1 MASCSPVEAPEGT
14 AARPTWPVA
23 TATSTS
29 TVGLPRESRI
39 SRAATLMISVMARS
53 SPGRGRAGG
62 GPPSGPFARGWP
74 PTSTTFPR
82 ARGRRAPPLDRPA
95 AARYRG
101 GRPAPGR
108 EGDLMARLL
117 EGKVAAVTGAGGGIG
132 REHALALARA
142 GAKVVV
148 NDLGSDRHGGG
159 KGSQMADR
167 VVEEVKALGGE
178 AAASYGSVAT
188 REGADGVVWTAL
200 NRLGR
205 LDVLVN
211 NAGILRD
218 RTLLNMS
225 EDDFDLVLQVHLRG
239 TFLCTQAAA
248 RAMKAH
254 GRGGRIVNTT
264 SLSGLLGNFGQAN
277 YASAKA
283 GIYGLTRV
291 AALEL
296 QKAGITVNAVAPV
309 ALTRMTSDLAMMK
322 GATEKDLGPQFI
334 APLVVFLASDLA
346 QDITGQV
353 VGVPGGKIFLYRME
367 TTGGVDKEPSRG
379 RWTPE
384 ELKAA
389 GD

>member
-1 MASCSPVEAPEGT
+1 
-14 AARPTWPVA
+14 
-23 TATSTS
+23 
-29 TVGLPRESRI
+29 
-39 SRAATLMISVMARS
+39 
-53 SPGRGRAGG
+53 
-62 GPPSGPFARGWP
+62 
-74 PTSTTFPR
+74 
-82 ARGRRAPPLDRPA
+82 
-95 AARYRG
+95 
-101 GRPAPGR
+101 
-108 EGDLMARLL
+108 MARLL

-159 KGSQMADR
+159 QGSQMADR
-167 VVEEVKALGGE
+167 VVEEVRALGGE
-178 AAASYGSVAT
+178 AAASYDSVAT

-200 NRLGR
+200 NRFGR

-248 RAMKAH
+248 RAMKAR

-322 GATEKDLGPQFI
+322 GATEKDLGPQFV

-353 VGVPGGKIFLYRME
+353 VGVQGGKIFLYRME

-379 RWTPE
+379 LWTPE

-389 GD
+389 WDKIST

>member
-1 MASCSPVEAPEGT
+1 
-14 AARPTWPVA
+14 
-23 TATSTS
+23 
-29 TVGLPRESRI
+29 
-39 SRAATLMISVMARS
+39 
-53 SPGRGRAGG
+53 
-62 GPPSGPFARGWP
+62 
-74 PTSTTFPR
+74 
-82 ARGRRAPPLDRPA
+82 
-95 AARYRG
+95 
-101 GRPAPGR
+101 
-108 EGDLMARLL
+108 
-117 EGKVAAVTGAGGGIG
+117 
-132 REHALALARA
+132 
-142 GAKVVV
+142 V

-159 KGSQMADR
+159 QGSQMADR
-167 VVEEVKALGGE
+167 VVEEVRALGGE
-178 AAASYGSVAT
+178 AAASYDSVAT
-188 REGADGVVWTAL
+188 REGADGVVWTAM
-200 NRLGR
+200 NRFGR
-205 LDVLVN
+205 LDILVN

-225 EDDFDLVLQVHLRG
+225 EDDFDRVLEVHLRG

-248 RAMKAH
+248 RVMKVQ
-254 GRGGRIVNTT
+254 GKGGRIVNTT

-353 VGVPGGKIFLYRME
+353 VGVQGGKIFLYRME

-379 RWTPE
+379 LWTPE

-389 GD
+389 WDKLST